1 MTEVVS
7 HSPAAALD
15 RLPAGVL
22 GIPELDGDPAWRLAG
37 AFLVGYRGHTRRAY
51 FNDVRAWY
59 AWCAGVGVAPL
70 DAQRHHVDRWIADQC
85 EQPQAATGKPAAPS
99 TIARRLSCLSKL
111 YEYAVVDAGLLEA
124 SPVVRVKR
132 PKVSDH
138 SSTVG
143 LNEKELVALIGA
155 AETDGPRSAA
165 LITLL
170 ALNGLRIGEALALD
184 VPHLSYDFGHRVLSL
199 VRKGNKRSTEALA
212 PATARQL
219 EAYNGERTSGP
230 IFLNDKGERLT
241 EPTAWRL
248 VRRLASAAQLPAAD
262 RLSPHSLRH
271 SAITAALNAG
281 VPFRDVQDFAG
292 HADPR
297 TTRRYDRSRNSLDRH
312 ATYALAARLGRGTP
326 QEEPG

>member
-1 MTEVVS
+1 MTELVPPP
-7 HSPAAALD
+7 HRRPLD
-15 RLPAGVL
+15 RLPRQIL
-22 GIPELDGDPAWRLAG
+22 GIPEIDNDPAWRLAA
-37 AFLVGYRGHTRRAY
+37 AFLVGFRGHTRRAY
-51 FNDVRAWY
+51 FNDIKAWY
-59 AWCAGVGVAPL
+59 AWCAEVGISPL
-70 DAQRHHVDRWIADQC
+70 DAQRHHVDRWIAEQT
-85 EQPQAATGKPAAPS
+85 EQPQPTTGKPAAPA
-99 TIARRLSCLSKL
+99 TVARRLSCLSGL
-111 YEYAVVDAGLLEA
+111 YEYAVVDVGLIES

-138 SSTVG
+138 SSTIG
-143 LNEKELVALIGA
+143 LDEKGLIALMGA
-155 AETDGPRSAA
+155 AEADGLRSAA

-184 VPHLSYDFGHRVLSL
+184 VPHLTYDFGHRVLGL

-212 PATARQL
+212 PATSRVL
-219 EAYNGERTSGP
+219 EAYIGERMDGP

-248 VRRLASAAQLPAAD
+248 VRRLARRAGLPGAD

-297 TTRRYDRSRNSLDRH
+297 TTRRYDRSRNNLDRH
-312 ATYALAARLGRGTP
+312 ATYALAARLGRESKDGD
-326 QEEPG
+326 